1 MRKQLF
7 VSYSSMNAFRKCPR
21 FYYWKHI
28 RRLEK
33 RSFKLPFIV
42 GRVMHHG
49 IQTLLSKPDKAMDVI
64 KQKYKEEAQSAR
76 KEFLLSP
83 VQEEDL
89 AAQQFAVVGMLDA
102 YRRQYSQFLKATK
115 HVATELVLQYELNK
129 NVVIVGKIDN
139 VLNNQS
145 YDWTWELKN
154 LKSLDMD
161 RISGIKTDPQSGLY
175 FEVYNRLA
183 KKKKWEKL
191 HGMLYQIIRKPSIRQ
206 KKAESRRE
214 FLVRLQEW
222 YASGEGG
229 LKFHLERTK
238 GSFISGEAVMNTIDK
253 VSQQMLACKERDDY
267 YQDFSR
273 CISEW
278 DKCQFYGLC
287 HGDEKKEMKLLQIRK
302 PYKVSDEKEEA
313 DSEVGNV
320 VDEK

>member
-1 MRKQLF
+1 MWKQLF
-7 VSYSSMNAFRKCPR
+7 VSFSSMNSFRKCPR

-33 RSFKLPFIV
+33 RVFKLPFIV
-42 GRVMHHG
+42 GRIMHHG
-49 IQTLLSKPDKAMDVI
+49 IQTLLSRPDKALDAI
-64 KQKYKEEAQSAR
+64 KEIYKEEAQKAR

-83 VQEEDL
+83 IEEEDL
-89 AAQQFAVVGMLDA
+89 AAQQFAVIGMLDA

-115 HVATELVLQYELNK
+115 HVATERVLQYELNK
-129 NVVIVGKIDN
+129 NVVVVGKIDN
-139 VLNNQS
+139 VLQNQS
-145 YDWTWELKN
+145 HDWTYELKN

-183 KKKKWEKL
+183 KQKKWEKL

-206 KKAESRRE
+206 KKTESRRE

-222 YASGEGG
+222 YSSGEGG
-229 LKFHLERTK
+229 MKFHLERTK
-238 GSFISGEAVMNTIDK
+238 GSFISGAAVMNTVDK
-253 VSQQMLACKERDDY
+253 VSKQMLSCKEQDDY

-302 PYKVSDEKEEA
+302 PYKVSEEKEELDEDVA
-313 DSEVGNV
+313 NV